1 MRAALQLQHRGQQ
14 PLGIGMLRI
23 VEDRVDRAALDDAAE
38 LHHHHLLGDLG
49 DDAHVMGDE
58 HHRHAV
64 AGLQLLDQLEDL
76 GLGGDV
82 ERRGR
87 LVGDQQLGLAGQRH
101 GRHGALAHAAGELEG
116 IAVEALRAAAEC
128 APAPAPRP
136 PAPAP
141 RPWRHGGA
149 GGSPRRSDGRWYA
162 PGSGSTSAPGRSWR
176 CRGRGWRA
184 PRARAD
190 RAWRYRRPVAGPRGR
205 RCRGAGSR
213 RSMMRPGRGTIC
225 RIERAV
231 TLLPLPLS
239 PTTQSVL
246 PRFRLKLDLLAPP

>member
-14 PLGIGMLRI
+14 PLGIGMLGI
-23 VEDRVDRAALDDAAE
+23 VEDRVHRAALDDAAE

-101 GRHGALAHAAGELEG
+101 GGHGALAHAAGEFEG
-116 IAVEALRAAAEC
+116 IAVEALSRARNAHLLQHLDRPLPRLGLGDMAVQADRLDDLMADGMHRAQARHRLLEDHGDVAAADGAHLAPARIELGDIDDAVADRAAVGAVEQDLAARRCGRAAARSAGSS
-128 APAPAPRP
+128 APPRSCRCRSRP
-136 PAPAP
+136 P
-141 RPWRHGGA
+141 RR
-149 GGSPRRSDGRWYA
+149 GSCRA
-162 PGSGSTSAPGRSWR
+162 SG
-176 CRGRGWRA
+176 
-184 PRARAD
+184 
-190 RAWRYRRPVAGPRGR
+190 
-205 RCRGAGSR
+205 
-213 RSMMRPGRGTIC
+213 
-225 RIERAV
+225 
-231 TLLPLPLS
+231 
-239 PTTQSVL
+239 
-246 PRFRLKLDLLAPP
+246 